1 VLNKVILVGR
11 LVRDPELRYTAS
23 GVPVAKFAIAV
34 DRPFTNQQ
42 GERETDFIDIVVWR
56 KQAETVANYL
66 SKGRLVL
73 VDGRL
78 QVRSYETQEGQR
90 RRVYEVVAENVRF
103 LDPRGAQEGASD
115 EGSPDE
121 GLDGDV
127 PF

>member
-66 SKGRLVL
+66 NKGRLVL

-103 LDPRGAQEGASD
+103 LDPRGTNEGASD
-115 EGSPDE
+115 DGSPDE
-121 GLDGDV
+121 GNDGDV